1 MTITYTP
8 YKDQV
13 YLERAVNNFFINF
26 YVKEFLPC
34 LLHTRN
40 IHTNAKKQVQPICYA
55 FLDEHEMKPVI
66 KSTRTSSKNEPIS
79 MFEFPIR
86 LHHHAILAVHP
97 DNVDQLRHLVGTN
110 TLTRFG
116 HKIMTSDLKECDA
129 IRTLYASKMYW
140 KYPDFLSFPDKM
152 YRVRHKHLDQP
163 ITEKSRTDPEG
174 SHQLVLNNVC
184 LTSIEYL

>member
-1 MTITYTP
+1 
-8 YKDQV
+8 
-13 YLERAVNNFFINF
+13 
-26 YVKEFLPC
+26 
-34 LLHTRN
+34 
-40 IHTNAKKQVQPICYA
+40 
-55 FLDEHEMKPVI
+55 
-66 KSTRTSSKNEPIS
+66 

-174 SHQLVLNNVC
+174 SHLLDQISLSSV
-184 LTSIEYL
+184 

>member
-55 FLDEHEMKPVI
+55 FLDEHEMKPPLATLN
-66 KSTRTSSKNEPIS
+66 SPTSGRANSLRQD
-79 MFEFPIR
+79 R
-86 LHHHAILAVHP
+86 LIINH
-97 DNVDQLRHLVGTN
+97 QWFLVQAAQR
-110 TLTRFG
+110 L
-116 HKIMTSDLKECDA
+116 L
-129 IRTLYASKMYW
+129 
-140 KYPDFLSFPDKM
+140 
-152 YRVRHKHLDQP
+152 
-163 ITEKSRTDPEG
+163 
-174 SHQLVLNNVC
+174 
-184 LTSIEYL
+184 